1 MPLIIYDNYM
11 KIEETSLESLHVA
24 LNWLAVNDN
33 INLGLVSENR
43 LKINRKYPYFKRI
56 NEKSIMRKRRL

>member
-1 MPLIIYDNYM
+1 MPLMIYDNDR
-11 KIEETSLESLHVA
+11 KIEETPLEALHVA

-43 LKINRKYPYFKRI
+43 VNSR
-56 NEKSIMRKRRL
+56 